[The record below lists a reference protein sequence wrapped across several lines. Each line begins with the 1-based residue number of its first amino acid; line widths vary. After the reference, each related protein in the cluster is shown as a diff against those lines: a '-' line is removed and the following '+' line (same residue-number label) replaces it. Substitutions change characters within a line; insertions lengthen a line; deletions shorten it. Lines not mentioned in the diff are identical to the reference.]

1 MNILEMPTRALLYR
15 YKEIST
21 DMSKHYENQKRIGGK
36 FVTENPKAAK
46 AKLTVRVTDSL
57 RDDVELAAKGKV
69 ADWLR
74 EAIIEKLNKELENA

>member
-1 MNILEMPTRALLYR
+1 MPTRALLCR
-15 YKEIST
+15 YIEICI
-21 DMSKHYENQKRIGGK
+21 DMSKHYEQQRRIGGK

-57 RDDVELAAKGKV
+57 REDVELAANGKV

-74 EAIIEKLNKELENA
+74 EAIIEKLNKELESA